1 MRKHVLIIFFL
12 SGAKLYWQQAVANQE
27 GDTPTHRLSFV
38 LLCRTGYK
46 RLLFARPELYNVLF
60 NKIPTHKIH
69 MSKKV
74 LSFQQNHEG
83 VMLRFSDNTTVHGDI
98 LVGADG
104 AHSGVR
110 KHLYKTLDEQGLLP
124 KGDTKIMNTGYM
136 ALVGTTLPLDPSEE
150 RYKDLAAEDSKCSF
164 HIGDNSTPF
173 TWMTYTVPGNRIC
186 WNVVIQLELA
196 EIEEEQFRRSD
207 WAPETN
213 GKILD
218 QIREFKTT
226 YGPLGDIVDA
236 TPRERISK
244 VFFEDMLF
252 ETWTHG
258 RTVLIGDGKCSL
270 SFSFICR

>member
-1 MRKHVLIIFFL
+1 
-12 SGAKLYWQQAVANQE
+12 
-27 GDTPTHRLSFV
+27 
-38 LLCRTGYK
+38 
-46 RLLFARPELYNVLF
+46 
-60 NKIPTHKIH
+60 

-270 SFSFICR
+270 SFLSYVWDTFVTMYHWLIELLYFFHLLHSCTQGTTYVVNFFFFLLCNGKKEEKEAATSRSLFFFFQLYVCLVTS